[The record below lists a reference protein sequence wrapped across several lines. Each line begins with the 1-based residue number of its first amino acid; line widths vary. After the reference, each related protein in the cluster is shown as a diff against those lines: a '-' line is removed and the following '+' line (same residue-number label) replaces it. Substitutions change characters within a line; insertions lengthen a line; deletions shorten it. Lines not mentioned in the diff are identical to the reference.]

1 MLVTGGQSQTK
12 NGRVG
17 KCKTTAKVATETVPK
32 KNNFKILESNE
43 GADHVHTA
51 IEYPPTLSISQI
63 VNHLKGVSSRLY
75 GAAGDKKIL
84 QNLPL
89 ESLKP
94 FYWKS
99 PP

>member
-1 MLVTGGQSQTK
+1 MD
-12 NGRVG
+12 NPRR
-17 KCKTTAKVATETVPK
+17 KTDGSASVRLAKVATETVAK

-99 PP
+99 PPINS